1 MSLNKY
7 YIYDSPRIQNLLN
20 GINFGTRSIRV
31 TCHSGRLFFVLIQNK
46 CSHYNENKCSFF
58 EVRRYALDHYVGKEV
73 EIVYL
78 DRQGNVTQRRII
90 IRSIRDGIVNAT
102 CLYESKSLETISH

>member
-1 MSLNKY
+1 MRTN
-7 YIYDSPRIQNLLN
+7 
-20 GINFGTRSIRV
+20 
-31 TCHSGRLFFVLIQNK
+31 VL
-46 CSHYNENKCSFF
+46 F

-102 CLYESKSLETISH
+102 CLYESKAWRPFRIENILAWQPAEGKQLKRVVGEASFCVVGGQKVFTFVLALRSQYTRQHGRSR